1 MFSLQPFLDVTR
13 MSISTFSFLTQ
24 LDSGILPIECF
35 PLTYDLNGCN
45 SRINRHILT
54 VGCFLTNFLC
64 ALIFYTYFSCN
75 SMPCNGCSILHG
87 VNLNRSKILK

>member
-54 VGCFLTNFLC
+54 VGCFLINKFPVCFNLLYLFFLQLH
-64 ALIFYTYFSCN
+64 ALKWL
-75 SMPCNGCSILHG
+75 LH
-87 VNLNRSKILK
+87 LAWSESQ